1 LPYDLLAEALD
12 TEQPVAA
19 GRWQAIPLQDQAT
32 ARRVLVIH
40 ASQSEPGKSSGDLAA
55 PVGHWWSA
63 LLQGLSARRWDKLR
77 IDQLE
82 AILDIAAQW
91 GQMLEMDQLLEQIAE
106 TSTRLLNAE
115 RASIFLWDR
124 TQKTLVGRPALG
136 VEGGELRIADDT
148 GVVGAVV
155 HSGQAQRVDA
165 DIDRSPIDHSVD
177 RQLGFETRTLLCVP
191 LRGRGGDLFGAFE
204 LVNKRNGNFTA
215 EDELALKSAADA
227 GTPVLAVVNKV
238 DQVRDKGALLPYL
251 EALSRRH
258 AFVDIVPVSAKS
270 GDQLDV
276 LERVIL
282 AHLPEAPK
290 VFPPDQLTDRS
301 ERFFAGELLREQL
314 TRRYGEELP
323 YQTTVEIEGFEEQ
336 GGRYLIHAL
345 IWVERPGQ
353 KAIVIGHRGEALKAA
368 ATRARQEMQRLFDRP
383 VHLEVWVKVKD
394 SWSSDEAALASLGY
408 SDR

>member
-1 LPYDLLAEALD
+1 MTNRCGY
-12 TEQPVAA
+12 VA
-19 GRWQAIPLQDQAT
+19 I
-32 ARRVLVIH
+32 
-40 ASQSEPGKSSGDLAA
+40 
-55 PVGHWWSA
+55 
-63 LLQGLSARRWDKLR
+63 
-77 IDQLE
+77 
-82 AILDIAAQW
+82 
-91 GQMLEMDQLLEQIAE
+91 
-106 TSTRLLNAE
+106 
-115 RASIFLWDR
+115 
-124 TQKTLVGRPALG
+124 VGRPNVGKSTLLNRVLGQKLAITSHKAQTTRHSILG
-136 VEGGELRIADDT
+136 VKSDDRGQILFVDTPGIHARGAGALNRYLNRTARTVIAD
-148 GVVGAVV
+148 
-155 HSGQAQRVDA
+155 VDL
-165 DIDRSPIDHSVD
+165 V
-177 RQLGFETRTLLCVP
+177 LLLVEA
-191 LRGRGGDLFGAFE
+191 LR
-204 LVNKRNGNFTA
+204 FTA
-215 EDELALKSAADA
+215 EDELALKSVADA

-258 AFVDIVPVSAKS
+258 AFVDMVPVSAKS

-276 LERVIL
+276 LERVVL

-290 VFPPDQLTDRS
+290 IFPPDQLTDRS
-301 ERFFAGELLREQL
+301 ERFFAAELLREQL

-323 YQTTVEIEGFEEQ
+323 YQTTVEIERFEDQ